1 MGLNVPPL
9 ILEIAYLITAV
20 TFIISLKRLSNPKT
34 ARSANQLAMVGTA
47 LAVVATLFARRLSL
61 DNL

>member
-20 TFIISLKRLSNPKT
+20 TFIKPQ
-34 ARSANQLAMVGTA
+34 APEPSAHRAFRQPDCNGRHGDRGYCDHLI
-47 LAVVATLFARRLSL
+47 AV
-61 DNL
+61 